1 MQANA
6 ASEICIGIYRICVCM
21 EILCCPFI
29 SLSLALRVRPI
40 IASYKAKNNSNFI
53 AANDKKF
60 IYGFDLFV

>member
-1 MQANA
+1 MQANL
-6 ASEICIGIYRICVCM
+6 ASEICIGIYRIYVWRYCAA
-21 EILCCPFI
+21 LSFPFR
-29 SLSLALRVRPI
+29 LRVRPI